1 MSRQER
7 DAFEALTDRQ
17 RDLLRL
23 VFENRKSSEIAHL
36 LSLSARYVDNQL
48 IEAKNII
55 GATSRFEAARR
66 FAAYEQ
72 GVGISHPVHFPP
84 SPASIWPLALPIPG
98 SKTPTNSMAWR
109 QVALWGGII
118 AILTPIALTTA
129 AMAIVAL
136 TFMLGVRPT

>member
-1 MSRQER
+1 MRQQGYET
-7 DAFEALTDRQ
+7 FGQLTDRQ
-17 RDLLRL
+17 RELLRL
-23 VFENRKSSEIAHL
+23 VAQNRKSSEIAHVL
-36 LSLSARYVDNQL
+36 GLSARYVDNQL

-72 GVGISHPVHFPP
+72 GVETSHPLPFPP
-84 SPASIWPLALPIPG
+84 SPTPIWPLPLPIPS
-98 SKTPTNSMAWR
+98 SKAPMNTMTWR

-129 AMAIVAL
+129 TMAIVSLKLLFGYAA
-136 TFMLGVRPT
+136 T